1 MPRDRLLKRWLLL
14 LTIVRTIVLTIVAA
28 IVRTTLLT
36 VVAAIVNT
44 IFIGGWGEILNANT
58 FLKIHST
65 LRLLNDF
72 TGVMECGR
80 GCSREEFESG
90 VEYNRYNSYL
100 SSHCHTNNNTTV

>member
-1 MPRDRLLKRWLLL
+1 M
-14 LTIVRTIVLTIVAA
+14 VA
-28 IVRTTLLT
+28 TTNDSSHDSCSDST
-36 VVAAIVNT
+36 HDIYR
-44 IFIGGWGEILNANT
+44 GGWGVVEILNANT

-80 GCSREEFESG
+80 GYSREEFESG
-90 VEYNRYNSYL
+90 VQYNRYNSYL